1 MMLGAG
7 AVLASTCNYLKR
19 STQTSMVSIRRTF
32 LLAVFLVCAASCA
45 LAYPIS
51 YSINVTFSDIPGQA
65 DPLGLGTQSPPAT
78 ATITTTLESV
88 TPPGSG
94 TYNAN
99 VTLVFEGSTLPSTG
113 TITVTTGGVIT
124 ANFSNKNG
132 SFTANLVLP
141 GVTFPYPAPLA
152 FGTVNISAPAST
164 VTYNLLGAVGTVGVT
179 GTVVATGLSAT
190 PTSITSSYS
199 GGSAPADQT
208 ITVNDSTGAEG
219 FTASIGPGSNNSPT
233 SFLLVTPASGT
244 TPGPVTL
251 SFNTSVPPGT
261 YTASVL
267 INTSADTTGAPLSI
281 PVTYTVSV
289 SNTPQLQLSAIAPF
303 TFYTPA
309 STTSSTA
316 QFSVSVPSGSSN
328 GSFTASVTTGSSFL
342 SVSPTTGTTPAT
354 LTVTANAA
362 GLAVGSYSGA
372 IAVSVPGFP
381 TATAFVTVNVI
392 STNSGGGGGTTT
404 GLTLS
409 PASLTFN
416 VASGS
421 STPNAA
427 TVQITTP
434 SPVSFTVTGNEF
446 YLPISPVSGTTN
458 ATITIGVNASGLVNG
473 TYGDNVIITAGGKT
487 AVLPVTIN
495 VGSVTDISLPTYAVY
510 LTSPGTLSQT
520 IPISSDT
527 ASQFMY
533 TLTPSVSWI
542 TVTPTTGTSPG
553 SFTITANPAGLPV
566 GFSKGTVTITAPGV
580 RNSPQV
586 VQVSLNVT
594 SASSPALT
602 AAPSSV
608 LFTATPGGAAP
619 ATQTI
624 QLTPAA
630 PTSAYTVTAIGSPWL
645 TAALN
650 TTTGA
655 VTLTANPTG
664 LAAGTYPGSIQV
676 SSSGISNSPY
686 YLPVTLVVSANAAF
700 AAEPAALNFGG
711 TAGGPS
717 PAPQT
722 VALVFGTTYTTGP
735 SPAAWLSLAFNSS
748 GLVATVDTT
757 GLAAGTYSATVMVS
771 ATSGS
776 TQQTISIP
784 VTLTVGSPATPV
796 ISAVTSAISYVT
808 SAPGAPGALMAVW
821 GTNLTSGTSG
831 GNAVQTATNTFG
843 TLLSGVQVFADG
855 IQCPVLYASAGQ
867 VNIILPF
874 ALAGQTTA
882 DIYLNAYGVVSNT
895 VTIPIQAT
903 SPALFSATANGTGAG
918 AILNPDLT
926 LNSSTNP
933 AAAGS
938 EIALFGGG
946 AGITTPFPADGQVI
960 PATTPFPTLAAT
972 VTATVAGQPA
982 TVDYAGDAPGL
993 VAGVLQVNITIPAG
1007 TPSGAQPVVINV
1019 GGVNSQSGITVYVQ

>member
-1 MMLGAG
+1 MFSL
-7 AVLASTCNYLKR
+7 
-19 STQTSMVSIRRTF
+19 RRTF
-32 LLAVFLVCAASCA
+32 LLAVFLICAASCA

-51 YSINVTFSDIPGQA
+51 YTINVTFSEIAGQP
-65 DPLGLGTQSPPAT
+65 DPLGLGTQDPPAT

-94 TYNAN
+94 TYNATI
-99 VTLVFEGSTLPSTG
+99 TLTALGKTLPNTG
-113 TITVTTGGVIT
+113 TISITTGGLIT
-124 ANFSNKNG
+124 ANFSGSSG

-152 FGTVNISAPAST
+152 FGTVNISAPASS
-164 VTYNLLGAVGTVGVT
+164 VSYDILGATGTVGIT

-190 PTSITSSYS
+190 PTSISASYS
-199 GGSAPADQT
+199 GGSAPAPQT

-219 FTASIGPGSNNSPT
+219 FTASVGPGSNGSPT

-244 TPGPVTL
+244 TPSAVTL
-251 SFNTSVPPGT
+251 TFSASVAPGT
-261 YTASVL
+261 YTAAVL
-267 INTSADTTGAPLSI
+267 LNTTADTSGAPLSI
-281 PVTYTVSV
+281 PVTYTVTAS
-289 SNTPQLQLSAIAPF
+289 STPQLQLSAIAPF
-303 TFYTPA
+303 TFYTPS
-309 STTSSTA
+309 STTSGTA
-316 QFSVSVPSGSSN
+316 QVSVSVPTGSAN
-328 GSFTASVTTGSSFL
+328 GSFTAAVTSGSSFL

-354 LTVTANAA
+354 LTVTVNAA

-372 IAVSVPGFP
+372 ISVSVPGFP
-381 TATAFVTVNVI
+381 TATAYVTVSVI
-392 STNSGGGGGTTT
+392 STSSGGGGSTT
-404 GLTLS
+404 GITLS
-409 PASLTFN
+409 PAALTLN
-416 VASGS
+416 VAAGS

-434 SPVSFTVTGNEF
+434 TPVSFTVSGNEF
-446 YLPISPVSGTTN
+446 YLPITPLSGTTN
-458 ATITIGVNASGLVNG
+458 ATITIGVNTTGLMNG
-473 TYGDNVIITAGGKT
+473 SYGNNVTISAGGKT
-487 AVLPVTIN
+487 ATLPVTVN
-495 VGSVTDISLPTYAVY
+495 VGSVTDISLATYAVY
-510 LTSPGTLSQT
+510 LTAPGTLSQT
-520 IPISSDT
+520 LPISSDT
-527 ASQFMY
+527 ATQFMY

-542 TVTPTTGTSPG
+542 SVTPASGTSPG

-566 GFSKGTVTITAPGV
+566 GISKGTVTITAPGV

-594 SASSPALT
+594 SASNPAVTASPSLI
-602 AAPSSV
+602 
-608 LFTATPGGAAP
+608 LFTAAPGGAAP

-630 PTSAYTVTAIGSPWL
+630 PTAAYTVTAIGSWL

-650 TTTGA
+650 ASTGA
-655 VTLTANPTG
+655 VALTANPTG

-676 SSSGISNSPY
+676 SSTGINNSPFY
-686 YLPVTLVVSANAAF
+686 VPVTLVVSPSAAF

-735 SPAAWLSLAFNSS
+735 SPASWLSLAFNSS
-748 GLVATVDTT
+748 GLVATVNTT

-796 ISAVTSAISYVT
+796 IAAVTSAISYVAGAPA
-808 SAPGAPGALMAVW
+808 APGDLMAVF

-831 GNAVQTATNTFG
+831 GNTVQAATDTFG

-855 IQCPVLYASAGQ
+855 IQCPILYASPSQ
-867 VNIILPF
+867 VNVILPF
-874 ALAGQTTA
+874 ALTGQTTA
-882 DIYLNAYGVVSNT
+882 DIYLNAYGVTSNT

-903 SPALFSATANGTGAG
+903 SPALFSAGANGTGPG

-946 AGITTPFPADGQVI
+946 AGITSPFPADGEVI
-960 PATTPFPTLAAT
+960 PTTTPFPTLAAT